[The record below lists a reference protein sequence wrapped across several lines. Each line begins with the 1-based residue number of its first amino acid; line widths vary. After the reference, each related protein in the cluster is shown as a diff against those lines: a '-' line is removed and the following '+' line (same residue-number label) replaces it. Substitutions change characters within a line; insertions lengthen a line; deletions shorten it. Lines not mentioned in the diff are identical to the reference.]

1 MTLTPSTPVPAT
13 GSAALAVGTGPALPI
28 AGGGYV
34 ALDESEVVGRM
45 LADDQDITVLA
56 HTLRDAH
63 LLDASGPLLSAF
75 TRLDGLME
83 AAAIEI
89 RMIRNLLGG
98 A

>member
-34 ALDESEVVGRM
+34 QLDDGEVVGRL
-45 LADDQDITVLA
+45 LADDDDMAALLHVL
-56 HTLRDAH
+56 RRKH
-63 LLDASGPLLSAF
+63 LMDGGGPLFEAF
-75 TRLDGLME
+75 TRLSGTLEM
-83 AAAIEI
+83 AAIEI
-89 RMIRNLLGG
+89 RHIRNLLGG